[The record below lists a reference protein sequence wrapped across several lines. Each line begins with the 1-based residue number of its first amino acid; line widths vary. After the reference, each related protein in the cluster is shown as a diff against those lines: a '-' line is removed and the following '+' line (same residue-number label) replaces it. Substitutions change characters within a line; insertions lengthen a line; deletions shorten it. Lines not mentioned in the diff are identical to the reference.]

1 MTELFLI
8 NGKLHTQDPRYPDAT
23 AVAIRDGRV
32 QAVGDDDEIRTMAGP
47 DARVIDLGGRLLL
60 PAMTESH
67 FHYYD
72 WSLGL
77 RRLPLAEA
85 HSLDDLKQRLARRA
99 REITRGQCPS
109 AGPSTSSGGTSG
121 PWIMGQGWNE
131 SRWPE
136 TRLPTRADLDDVAPD
151 HPVILWRNDLHLA
164 VVNSR
169 ALQEAGITADT
180 PNPPEGVINRD
191 PSGEPNGILR
201 ELAIN
206 LVTDVIPPPTEE
218 ETVDA
223 MREGFGILHRLGL
236 TGVHDYRIMGGA
248 DGPPAFRA
256 YQRLQATG
264 ELALRMWMHIPGERL
279 DQAIALGLRTGMGD
293 DYLRVGHVKLF
304 SDGGQGARTAWMLEP
319 YQDTGDCG
327 MPLTPMDEIARAVER
342 ADRAGLAV
350 AIHAIGDRANRELI
364 GVFEGVLGDEK
375 TSRAWATTAPPTAMH
390 RIEHVQMI
398 QPEDVARL
406 ARLDV
411 AASVQPIHCPDDIP
425 MVETSVGPRGRLA
438 YPFRDMQD
446 AGVMMA
452 FGSDCPVAN
461 PNPMFGIHAAVTRQT
476 RDGAPQGGWYPKQR
490 LTVAE
495 AIWGFTMGAAR
506 VSGRE
511 AQLGSI
517 TPGKLA
523 DLILLDR
530 DILALGEIASAGAD
544 REAEEQLIEIAQA
557 QVVMTIFDGR
567 VVYEA

>member
-8 NGKLHTQDPRYPDAT
+8 NGRLHTQDARYPDAT

-32 QAVGDDDEIRTMAGP
+32 QAVGDDDEIRALAGP
-47 DARVIDLGGRLLL
+47 NARVIDLEGRLLL
-60 PAMTESH
+60 PAMIDSH

-77 RRLPLAEA
+77 RRLPLSEA
-85 HSLDDLKQRLARRA
+85 HSLDDLKQRLARWA
-99 REITRGQCPS
+99 RETPPGPCPS
-109 AGPSTSSGGTSG
+109 TGSG

-136 TRLPTRADLDDVAPD
+136 PRMPTRADLDEAAPD
-151 HPVILWRNDLHLA
+151 HPVIIWRNDLHLA

-191 PSGEPNGILR
+191 QSGEPNGILR

-206 LVTDVIPPPTEE
+206 LVSDIIPPPTEE
-218 ETVDA
+218 ETVDV

-264 ELALRMWMHIPGERL
+264 ELALRMWMHIPSERL
-279 DQAIALGLRTGMGD
+279 DEAIALGLRTGMGD

-304 SDGGQGARTAWMLEP
+304 ADGGQGARTAWMLEP

-327 MPLTPMDEIARAVER
+327 MPLTPMGEIARAVER

-364 GVFEGVLGDEK
+364 GVFEQVLGDGKKSE
-375 TSRAWATTAPPTAMH
+375 TAPPTALH
-390 RIEHVQMI
+390 RIEHVQVI
-398 QPEDVARL
+398 RPEDVARL

-425 MVETSVGPRGRLA
+425 MVETSVGPRARFA
-438 YPFRDMQD
+438 YPFRDFQD
-446 AGVMMA
+446 AGVTMA

-476 RDGAPQGGWYPKQR
+476 RDGAPEGGWYPEQR

-495 AIWGFTMGAAR
+495 AIWGFTMGAAL

-511 AQLGSI
+511 AHLGSI

-530 DILALGEIASAGAD
+530 DILALDRTASADAD
-544 REAEEQLIEIAQA
+544 REVGQHLMKIAQT

>member
-1 MTELFLI
+1 MTDLVLV
-8 NGKLHTQDPRYPDAT
+8 NGKLHTQDARYPDAT
-23 AVAIRDGRV
+23 AVAIRGSRV
-32 QAVGDDDEIRTMAGP
+32 QAVGDDEAIRALAGSG
-47 DARVIDLGGRLLL
+47 ARVLDLEGRLLL
-60 PAMTESH
+60 PAMTDSH

-77 RRLPLAEA
+77 RRLPLSEVD
-85 HSLDDLKQRLARRA
+85 SLADLKQRLARRA
-99 REITRGQCPS
+99 REIPPGE
-109 AGPSTSSGGTSG
+109 
-121 PWIMGQGWNE
+121 WVLGQGWNE

-136 TRLPTRADLDDVAPD
+136 TRMPTRADLDEVTPD

-164 VVNSR
+164 AINSR
-169 ALQEAGITADT
+169 ALQEAGITAGT
-180 PNPPEGVINRD
+180 ANPPEGVIDRD
-191 PSGEPNGILR
+191 ESGEPTGVLR

-206 LVTDVIPPPTEE
+206 LVTDVIPPPTED

-223 MREGFGILHRLGL
+223 MREGFGILHRLGV

-256 YQRLQATG
+256 YQRLQAAG

-279 DQAIALGLRTGMGD
+279 DEAIALGLRSGMGD

-319 YQDTGDCG
+319 YEDTGECG

-342 ADRAGLAV
+342 AERAGLAV
-350 AIHAIGDRANRELI
+350 AIHAIGDRANRALI
-364 GVFEGVLGDEK
+364 GVFERVLGGERV
-375 TSRAWATTAPPTAMH
+375 SGTAPPAAMH

-398 QPEDVARL
+398 RPEDVARL
-406 ARLDV
+406 AQLDV
-411 AASVQPIHCPDDIP
+411 VASVQPIHCPDDIP
-425 MVETSVGPRGRLA
+425 MVEKSVGSRGRYA

-461 PNPMFGIHAAVTRQT
+461 PNPMFNIHAAVTRQT
-476 RDGAPQGGWYPKQR
+476 RDGAPAGGWYPEQR
-490 LTVAE
+490 LTVSE
-495 AIWGFTMGAAR
+495 AIWGFTMGAAM

-511 AQLGSI
+511 AHLGSI
-517 TPGKLA
+517 LPGKLA
-523 DLILLDR
+523 DLVLLDR
-530 DILALGEIASAGAD
+530 DILALGKTAPM
-544 REAEEQLIEIAQA
+544 EIAQA
-557 QVVMTIFDGR
+557 QVVMTVFDGR